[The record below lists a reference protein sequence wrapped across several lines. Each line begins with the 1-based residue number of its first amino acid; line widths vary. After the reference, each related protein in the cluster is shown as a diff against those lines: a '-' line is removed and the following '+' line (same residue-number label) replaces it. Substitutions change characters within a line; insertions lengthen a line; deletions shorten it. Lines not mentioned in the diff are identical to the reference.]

1 MNDLIFL
8 LPITILGIIGAVF
21 GFWLKW
27 TIDRDER
34 KERERPTTNH

>member
-21 GFWLKW
+21 GTWMK
-27 TIDRDER
+27 ISADRQER
-34 KERERPTTNH
+34 REREQSTTNH

>member
-8 LPITILGIIGAVF
+8 LPITILGIIGAAF

-27 TIDRDER
+27 SIDRDKR
-34 KERERPTTNH
+34 REREQTTTNH